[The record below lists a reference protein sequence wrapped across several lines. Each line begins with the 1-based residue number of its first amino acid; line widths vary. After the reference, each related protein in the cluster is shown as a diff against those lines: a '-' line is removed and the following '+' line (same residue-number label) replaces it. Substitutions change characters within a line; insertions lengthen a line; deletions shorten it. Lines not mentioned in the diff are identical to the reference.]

1 MRFKKIL
8 PLFQNKKHRMKMEEL
23 YSTYNLNYVRRARTV
38 IIFIWQSESCNCQR
52 VFIMLEM
59 FGIIVSISLLTDI
72 SYLNRFL
79 DFIVPIYAMIIISM
93 LFVVRYYPEYMS
105 NFLVKKW
112 GWWMFTISI
121 IIIIM
126 SLWKINVM
134 TLILH
139 HTSK

>member
-1 MRFKKIL
+1 
-8 PLFQNKKHRMKMEEL
+8 
-23 YSTYNLNYVRRARTV
+23 
-38 IIFIWQSESCNCQR
+38 
-52 VFIMLEM
+52 MLDM

-112 GWWMFTISI
+112 G
-121 IIIIM
+121 
-126 SLWKINVM
+126 
-134 TLILH
+134 
-139 HTSK
+139 